1 MNLVENIKVKQ
12 RDDYLVDNVIA
23 DGVLART
30 VLMSKGDIVIGEK
43 HKEETI
49 NILIRGEL
57 KVLVNGEVK
66 HIKAPY
72 MVKSKANT
80 RKIAYIIEDTVWTSI
95 HRVTS
100 TNLDDIEDEV
110 IIKTSNEDLVK
121 ELNKLDSKIKNNI
134 QIINLTNTLQQCVLF
149 TAFDS

>member
-12 RDDYLVDNVIA
+12 RADYLVDNVIA

-30 VLMSKGDIVIGEK
+30 VLMPKGDIIIGEK
-43 HKEETI
+43 HKGETI

-57 KVLVNGEVK
+57 KVWVNGEVK

-80 RKIAYIIEDTVWTSI
+80 RKVFYIIEETVWTTVNK
-95 HRVTS
+95 VTS
-100 TNLDDIEDEV
+100 TNLDVIEDEV

-121 ELNKLDSKIKNNI
+121 ELK
-134 QIINLTNTLQQCVLF
+134 QINMKELKCLG
-149 TAFDS
+149 

>member
-1 MNLVENIKVKQ
+1 MNLVEDIEVKQ
-12 RDDYLVDNVIA
+12 RNNYIVDNVIA

-30 VLMSKGDIVIGEK
+30 VLMPKGDIVIGEK

-49 NILIRGEL
+49 NILVRGEL
-57 KVLVNGEVK
+57 KVWVNGEVI
-66 HIKAPY
+66 HLKAPY

-80 RKIAYIIEDTVWTSI
+80 RKVAYIIEDVVWTSI

-121 ELNKLDSKIKNNI
+121 ELK
-134 QIINLTNTLQQCVLF
+134 QINMKELQWLG
-149 TAFDS
+149 

>member
-1 MNLVENIKVKQ
+1 MSLIEDISLKE
-12 RDDYLVDNVIA
+12 RDEYIVTNVIA

-30 VLMSKGDIVIGEK
+30 VLMPKGEIVVGEI
-43 HKEETI
+43 HKYESI
-49 NILIRGEL
+49 NILVKGEL
-57 KVLVNGEVK
+57 KVWVNGEVI
-66 HIKAPY
+66 HLKAPY

-80 RKIAYIIEDTVWTSI
+80 RKVAYIIEDVVWTSI

-121 ELNKLDSKIKNNI
+121 ELK
-134 QIINLTNTLQQCVLF
+134 QINMKELQWLG
-149 TAFDS
+149 

>member
-1 MNLVENIKVKQ
+1 MNLVEDIKVKF
-12 RDDYLVDNVIA
+12 REDYLVDNVIA

-30 VLMSKGDIVIGEK
+30 VLMPKGDIIIGEK

-57 KVLVNGEVK
+57 KVWVNGEVI

-80 RKIAYIIEDTVWTSI
+80 RKVFYIIEEAVWTTV
-95 HRVTS
+95 HKVTS
-100 TNLDDIEDEV
+100 TDLDEIEDEV

-121 ELNKLDSKIKNNI
+121 ELKQINIKE
-134 QIINLTNTLQQCVLF
+134 LKCLG
-149 TAFDS
+149 

>member
-30 VLMSKGDIVIGEK
+30 VLMPKGDIVIGEK

-57 KVLVNGEVK
+57 KVWVNGEVI
-66 HIKAPY
+66 HLKAPY

-80 RKIAYIIEDTVWTSI
+80 RKIAYIIEDTGWTSI

-121 ELNKLDSKIKNNI
+121 ELKQINI
-134 QIINLTNTLQQCVLF
+134 EELKCLG
-149 TAFDS
+149 

>member
-12 RDDYLVDNVIA
+12 RADYLVDNVIA

-30 VLMSKGDIVIGEK
+30 VLMPKGDIIIGEK
-43 HKEETI
+43 HKGETI

-57 KVLVNGEVK
+57 KVWVNGEVK

-80 RKIAYIIEDTVWTSI
+80 RKVFYIIEEAVWTTV
-95 HRVTS
+95 HKVTS
-100 TNLDDIEDEV
+100 TNLDEIENEV

-121 ELNKLDSKIKNNI
+121 ELK
-134 QIINLTNTLQQCVLF
+134 QINMKELKCLG
-149 TAFDS
+149 